1 MCVAPQ
7 PDYTGTSLLMK
18 PLGRDLVTGREL
30 GILSAAPLPVTTFRN
45 PFYFYPPSLKE

>member
-18 PLGRDLVTGREL
+18 PLVRDLVTGREL
-30 GILSAAPLPVTTFRN
+30 GILSAAPPPVTSFRN
-45 PFYFYPPSLKE
+45 AFYLYPPALKE